1 MAKKQNHPKIYKVI
15 KNSFKIFFFKIASIF
30 YSNHPLFCNKRKNGE
45 DNCAFLQLLALNADY
60 EGTKGHTVIRK

>member
-15 KNSFKIFFFKIASIF
+15 KNSFKIIFFKL
-30 YSNHPLFCNKRKNGE
+30 YLFFTQIILSFVINEKNGE

-60 EGTKGHTVIRK
+60 EGTKGHTGIRK